1 MRGRGR
7 TTDESA
13 FRERHRPRREKN
25 YEISHK
31 FREFVPVPSRVGGV
45 FRETRARR
53 PRVEGMA
60 TTRARVSRWVLA
72 VALAWAWALASD
84 GVPKGAVGGP
94 SHPTPGSP
102 TPTPLPPPWG
112 HARTPLRPANMETS
126 AVIQTG
132 RGIDP
137 PARAGGGSA
146 RDGAAHPLWAAGL
159 RGAGQLVGVGDSG
172 LNLESCFLR
181 DPLGR
186 PPGPDHRKV
195 HAYVTAFGDAEDGN
209 GHGTHVVA
217 SILGS
222 ADATG
227 LELEPH
233 SDREDALAT
242 LRAASAFDGMAPDAR
257 AVFTDIGVGPGG
269 VLYLPTSMERYYAAA
284 YDAGARVHSDSW
296 GNDVP
301 AYDALAREVDAFAW
315 RHRDFLPIFA
325 AGNFG
330 ADARAA
336 STVTSPSTC
345 KNGVSVGASLGWRG
359 ANVNVND
366 PPRRAGDTFEMT
378 VTLDV
383 GTTRLGAS
391 IATAD
396 GDGDPRPRP
405 RRATLVSA
413 RVHLAAMG
421 PSTMP
426 SNDPA
431 TGAPFALVEADPPDA
446 CGRLSGE
453 RYRRA
458 VTLVARGGCLFST
471 KVRNAQDAGAA
482 AVIVANDREGGFFKI
497 GFRSDGGGGDRGDD
511 GGDDGGAAF
520 GDAFD
525 DSGSGEIG
533 VRIPS
538 ASTPLSTGREIR
550 AALDAAGARAFA
562 AGGNRTR
569 DARVSLADLRRARV
583 SFAPAR
589 VSPRRVDH
597 IAAFSSF
604 GPTRDGRIK
613 PDLVA
618 PGEIASAAGTG
629 NRTPDRRND
638 SASVRAACRV
648 VEISGTSM
656 ATPIVA
662 GAATLA
668 RQYFADG
675 YYPTGRAVPSDGFRP
690 SAALVKAALVNGAQ
704 PMRGFAE
711 SGLPLEP
718 PPSIRQ
724 GHGRVHVGRSLPVA
738 RADEDEDEDER
749 RGGVA
754 RDRMFAVD
762 DDASSRGEVRAYC
775 VAVARPEA
783 IRTDARGGTT
793 DDRGGDGSYPR
804 PSRVDWDDDEDPPEL
819 RATLAWTD
827 PPPAL
832 PLPPGA
838 SALVND
844 LDLEIVPLARA
855 DPADSDSES
864 GDGDSNTDADPWA
877 GWGEDHSDAPYLTE
891 DGGWSTRDRAN
902 NVERVRVRLGRR
914 RDPRRRYDA
923 FLVRVVARDVRWV
936 PPDDPRGQ
944 PYALVVTGPGL
955 VTCEAARG
963 AEAGVAGGSG
973 EAGTGA
979 GAGAGPETGGGGGG
993 GGERAREEAN
1003 PRALPNAPRVPA
1015 PAYPKPAPM
1024 ERGCRWWQTL
1034 LDPRCW
1040 R

>member
-1 MRGRGR
+1 
-7 TTDESA
+7 
-13 FRERHRPRREKN
+13 
-25 YEISHK
+25 
-31 FREFVPVPSRVGGV
+31 
-45 FRETRARR
+45 
-53 PRVEGMA
+53 
-60 TTRARVSRWVLA
+60 
-72 VALAWAWALASD
+72 
-84 GVPKGAVGGP
+84 
-94 SHPTPGSP
+94 
-102 TPTPLPPPWG
+102 
-112 HARTPLRPANMETS
+112 METS

-132 RGIDP
+132 RGIDF
-137 PARAGGGSA
+137 PALAAAGSA
-146 RDGAAHPLWAAGL
+146 RDGATRPLWAAGL

-227 LELEPH
+227 LVRLP
-233 SDREDALAT
+233 DGEDALAA
-242 LRAASAFDGMAPDAR
+242 LRDASAFDGMAPDAR
-257 AVFTDIGVGPGG
+257 AVFTDMGVGPGG

-301 AYDALAREVDAFAW
+301 EYDALAREVDAFAW
-315 RHRDFLPIFA
+315 RRRDFLPIFA

-345 KNGVSVGASLGWRG
+345 KNGISVGASLGWRG
-359 ANVNVND
+359 GAVPNV
-366 PPRRAGDTFEMT
+366 PPRRVGDTFEMI
-378 VTLDV
+378 VALDV
-383 GTTRLGAS
+383 GSAAKDARDGVDGESRTRVPAS
-391 IATAD
+391 
-396 GDGDPRPRP
+396 DGDPRTRVPASDGDPRT
-405 RRATLVSA
+405 RVSRAVLVAA
-413 RVHLAAMG
+413 RVYLADMG

-431 TGAPFALVEADPPDA
+431 TGAPFALVEADPPNA

-471 KVRNAQDAGAA
+471 KVRHAQNAGAA
-482 AVIVANDREGGFFKI
+482 AVIVANDREGGFFKM
-497 GFRSDGGGGDRGDD
+497 GYRGDGAD
-511 GGDDGGAAF
+511 GADGADAF
-520 GDAFD
+520 G
-525 DSGSGEIG
+525 DSGSGEKG

-538 ASTPLSTGREIR
+538 ASTPLSTGREMR

-562 AGGNRTR
+562 VGGNRTR
-569 DARVSLADLRRARV
+569 DPGASLADFRRARV

-604 GPTRDGRIK
+604 GPTRDGRVK

-629 NRTPDRRND
+629 SRTPNLRND
-638 SASVRAACRV
+638 SASVRDACRV

-675 YYPTGRAVPSDGFRP
+675 YYPTGRSVPSDGFKP
-690 SAALVKAALVNGAQ
+690 TAALVKAALVNGAK
-704 PMRGFAE
+704 PMRGFTE

-724 GHGRVHVGRSLPVA
+724 GHGRVHLGRSLPVA
-738 RADEDEDEDER
+738 RKDEGEDER
-749 RGGVA
+749 RWGVA

-762 DDASSRGEVRAYC
+762 DDATSGGDVRSYC
-775 VAVARPEA
+775 VAVARPRA
-783 IRTDARGGTT
+783 TRTDARGGTA
-793 DDRGGDGSYPR
+793 DDDIGDDGSYPR
-804 PSRVDWDDDEDPPEL
+804 PSRVDGDDDEDPPEL

-827 PPPAL
+827 PPPAM

-844 LDLEIVPLARA
+844 LDLEIVPLARV
-855 DPADSDSES
+855 DSADSDFESES
-864 GDGDSNTDADPWA
+864 DDDDSNADADPDPWA

-891 DGGWSTRDRAN
+891 DGGWSTRDGAN
-902 NVERVRVRLGRR
+902 NVERIRVRLGRR
-914 RDPRRRYDA
+914 RDRRRRHDA
-923 FLVRVVARDVRWV
+923 FLVRVVARDVRWI

-955 VTCEAARG
+955 VTCEAVRG
-963 AEAGVAGGSG
+963 AEAGAVPG
-973 EAGTGA
+973 EAGA
-979 GAGAGPETGGGGGG
+979 GAGAGPGIGGGGGD
-993 GGERAREEAN
+993 ERAGEEVT
-1003 PRALPNAPRVPA
+1003 PRAPPNVPRVPA
-1015 PAYPKPAPM
+1015 PTYPKPAPM

>member
-1 MRGRGR
+1 
-7 TTDESA
+7 
-13 FRERHRPRREKN
+13 
-25 YEISHK
+25 
-31 FREFVPVPSRVGGV
+31 
-45 FRETRARR
+45 
-53 PRVEGMA
+53 
-60 TTRARVSRWVLA
+60 
-72 VALAWAWALASD
+72 
-84 GVPKGAVGGP
+84 
-94 SHPTPGSP
+94 
-102 TPTPLPPPWG
+102 
-112 HARTPLRPANMETS
+112 METS

-227 LELEPH
+227 LELEPRP
-233 SDREDALAT
+233 DREDALAT

-269 VLYLPTSMERYYAAA
+269 VLYLPTTMERYYAAA

-359 ANVNVND
+359 ANANADAND

-383 GTTRLGAS
+383 GTTRPGAS

-396 GDGDPRPRP
+396 GDGVDDFRPRPRP

-482 AVIVANDREGGFFKI
+482 AVIVANDREGGFFKM
-497 GFRSDGGGGDRGDD
+497 GFPSDGGGGDRGDD
-511 GGDDGGAAF
+511 GGGDAFGDGRDDGGDDGGAAF
-520 GDAFD
+520 GEGFNDSG
-525 DSGSGEIG
+525 SGSGEIG

-583 SFAPAR
+583 TFAPAR

-629 NRTPDRRND
+629 NRTPDGRND

-738 RADEDEDEDER
+738 REDEDEDEDER

-775 VAVARPEA
+775 VAVARPGA

-804 PSRVDWDDDEDPPEL
+804 SSRVDWDDDEDPPEL

-855 DPADSDSES
+855 DSADSDSES

-963 AEAGVAGGSG
+963 AEAEVAGGSG

-979 GAGAGPETGGGGGG
+979 GAGAGPGIGGGG
-993 GGERAREEAN
+993 GGERAREEAS
-1003 PRALPNAPRVPA
+1003 PRAPPNAPRVPA
-1015 PAYPKPAPM
+1015 PAYPRPAPM